1 MKTGNKNNIRALV
14 VLVILLAVYHAAAF
28 LIPFAKTAV
37 FWLSYVFTLLAFV
50 LAAVAV
56 WKGLLAPTGVKS
68 KFYGFPIVR
77 IGIVY
82 LAVQTVLGLV
92 LSALASWVPWWL
104 AALVYAIGLG
114 AAAVGLIGADA
125 VVEEIGRQDDVL
137 KKDVGIMRG
146 LQSKV
151 NALLSQCDDEAALS
165 ALRGLA
171 DELRY
176 SDPVTSGT
184 EESEAELAALTDEL
198 QKAVADGDGENA
210 VKLCRRASKLLAE
223 RNRLC
228 KLNKA

>member
-1 MKTGNKNNIRALV
+1 MFGV
-14 VLVILLAVYHAAAF
+14 YYAVAF
-28 LIPFAKTAV
+28 LIPFARTSV
-37 FWLSYVFTLLAFV
+37 FWLSHVFTLLAFV
-50 LAAVAV
+50 LAAVSV

-77 IGIVY
+77 IGIVH
-82 LAVQTVLGLV
+82 LAAQTILGLV
-92 LSALASWVPWWL
+92 LSALASWVPWRL
-104 AALVYAIGLG
+104 AVLVYVIGLG

-125 VVEEIGRQDDVL
+125 VVEEIGRQDNVL
-137 KKDVGIMRG
+137 KKDVAIMQG
-146 LQSKV
+146 LQFKV
-151 NALLSQCDDEAALS
+151 NALLSQCDDKSALS

-198 QKAVADGDGENA
+198 QKAVADGDWENT
-210 VKLCRRASKLLAE
+210 VRLCRRASKLLAE

-228 KLNKA
+228 KLCKA